1 MRAISAPPS
10 ACAATKMPRCSAPET
25 GPSRVCMPSA
35 TNCIP
40 GWAASIRRPGSH
52 SDRPCLLAGLRR
64 ATSPAN
70 PLDTRRQHEN
80 PLFAH
85 LALCP
90 QMPGDGP
97 GARFER
103 AHRAAA
109 VPGPP
114 DPARPRDHCP
124 QPAGQGADL
133 LHRRWPGALRQPGDL
148 RVSERPGR
156 GRAVPG
162 PRAGAVGGGDAAGA
176 GGVWWWYGGGGGGGG
191 VWPAP
196 GAGRWAALT
205 LQARG
210 DGMLDAAL
218 LARYEDAARPE
229 PLRWEDWKTAHLDK
243 IETALAAL
251 DAAPGQLT
259 GAAGRADIGS
269 IAVGCALWYLDL
281 RFAALGWRDRYR
293 QVGAWYAGY
302 GQRPAMQARWSL

>member
-162 PRAGAVGGGDAAGA
+162 ARAGALG
-176 GGVWWWYGGGGGGGG
+176 
-191 VWPAP
+191 
-196 GAGRWAALT
+196 
-205 LQARG
+205 
-210 DGMLDAAL
+210 
-218 LARYEDAARPE
+218 ARYEEAARPE
-229 PLRWEDWKTAHLDK
+229 PLRWEDWKTAQLDK

-259 GAAGRADIGS
+259 GGAGRADIGS

-281 RFAALGWRDRYR
+281 RFADLGWRDRYR